1 MEIYHYTHLIC
12 KQFSS
17 MSLSNYFA
25 QSSTHS
31 SNDYDRSLASLF
43 GIFTACFAVDFP
55 SNYINLFGVT
65 KAC

>member
-25 QSSTHS
+25 QSFTHS
-31 SNDYDRSLASLF
+31 GNDYDRSLASLF